1 MEHLRHFRL
10 LDEKGKPLDSRVEGL
25 LLRLVR
31 RFRRWFP
38 ALRDDCVV
46 NEVFEDAGRKLAK
59 REKQIGTIDKPYEY
73 AWVTLKNTGT
83 SWLRRPSSQLE
94 QHSLTADESD
104 AVLSAM
110 PAAYG
115 SADSIEHDIL
125 MQQVV
130 AHLTPEERLVFVLKV
145 WSGFTSEQVAYFRGT
160 SANAVDILF
169 LRIKRK
175 IAALLGVHQY
185 GTSRGKPEAR
195 PGGHSSRQRSLQD
208 SDGKRRD
215 DEATP
220 SAGSIGLPAR
230 GSVR

>member
-10 LDEKGKPLDSRVEGL
+10 LDERGKPLDSRIEGFL
-25 LLRLVR
+25 HRLVR
-31 RFRRWFP
+31 RFRKWFP
-38 ALRDDCVV
+38 TLRDDSVV
-46 NEVFEDAGRKLAK
+46 IEVFEKAGRKLAK
-59 REKQIGTIDKPYEY
+59 RETQLGSIEKPHEY
-73 AWVTLKNTGT
+73 AWVTLKNTGR

-94 QHSLTADESD
+94 QRSLTADESD
-104 AVLSAM
+104 AILSAM

-115 SADSIEHDIL
+115 SAESIEHRIL

-145 WSGFTSEQVAYFRGT
+145 WCGFTSEQVAYFRGT

-175 IAALLGVHQY
+175 IAALLGVPQY
-185 GTSRGKPEAR
+185 GTSRGKPRAR
-195 PGGHSSRQRSLQD
+195 PSSGQRSPHD
-208 SDGKRRD
+208 TDGKRRD

-220 SAGSIGLPAR
+220 SAGSVGLPAR
-230 GSVR
+230 GSIR